1 MARAGDLTGCYISAI
16 GREVVTQGTG
26 KDKSFLR
33 LPRIPGLH
41 DVSLNLSVLTLRCG
55 NAVHLQHR
63 RLPSDVFVLNPCSV
77 F

>member
-1 MARAGDLTGCYISAI
+1 M
-16 GREVVTQGTG
+16 TQGTG

-33 LPRIPGLH
+33 LPRIPVLH
-41 DVSLNLSVLTLRCG
+41 DMSLNLSVLAIRCG
-55 NAVHLQHR
+55 NAVHLEHR

>member
-16 GREVVTQGTG
+16 GREAVAQGTG
-26 KDKSFLR
+26 KDKSFLW
-33 LPRIPGLH
+33 LPRIPVFH
-41 DVSLNLSVLTLRCG
+41 DVSRDLSVLTLRCG
-55 NAVHLQHR
+55 NAVHLKHR